1 MVGEVLAVNA
11 RAIRKRRADLA
22 RRLNAG
28 HMMLDVITDYPWPV
42 GTTIEVMADDE
53 WEVSYRI
60 IEPGKEPRTAIVR
73 KALYRGNKW

>member
-1 MVGEVLAVNA
+1 
-11 RAIRKRRADLA
+11 
-22 RRLNAG
+22 
-28 HMMLDVITDYPWPV
+28 MMLHVITDYPWPI